1 MPPKTGGNG
10 TVPKKRIQS
19 LDTVHRRTTVNPGSR
34 AGKPQLAAKP
44 NQSNFSIAPLIL
56 EGVKAGKLE
65 LNDLLKHQLPDAKIN
80 DIQLNRSGTFTLYF
94 VEVNSFNK
102 VLNELP
108 ALLLAKGHTNAKLFV
123 PRSIQ
128 RIKDTERVAFVKR
141 VDEEIPEARITQA
154 LKDVGLLVSNVDR
167 LRSKDGNKPTRTVK
181 ITFDD
186 AANRNTFVRTGL
198 QVDSMH
204 FIAESATQN
213 SKPVQC
219 FMCLQYNHI
228 AKYCKNKQIC
238 SRCGDDHKVEQCKV
252 TDDKVKCHNCNGNH
266 SAISNVCPKYQ
277 EQEKRVK
284 KLINQYTSSSNASPS
299 TPPAIY
305 NTTNFPSLPQAMNP
319 DFFNDIVKA
328 LSDKMEKIIEET
340 TQRIIV
346 PLQRR
351 IEKLEKALSRTNVEK
366 DVPSLSDSETSC
378 EESTVVQHIRVRSQ
392 QRAGATT
399 ASAVGSVPT
408 TTTTTTKKKKKQA
421 ELAKRARSPNTSF
434 DQSPTIRKDLKTSNN
449 DA

>member
-1 MPPKTGGNG
+1 M
-10 TVPKKRIQS
+10 
-19 LDTVHRRTTVNPGSR
+19 
-34 AGKPQLAAKP
+34 
-44 NQSNFSIAPLIL
+44 
-56 EGVKAGKLE
+56 
-65 LNDLLKHQLPDAKIN
+65 
-80 DIQLNRSGTFTLYF
+80 
-94 VEVNSFNK
+94 
-102 VLNELP
+102 NELP
-108 ALLLAKGHTNAKLFV
+108 TILTAKGHTNAKLFV

-198 QVDSMH
+198 QVDSMR

-219 FMCLQYNHI
+219 YMCLQYNHI

-238 SRCGDDHKVEQCKV
+238 PRCGDDHKADQCKI

-284 KLINQYTSSSNASPS
+284 KMINQYTSSGNTAQASP
-299 TPPAIY
+299 P
-305 NTTNFPSLPQAMNP
+305 TTYTTNNFPSLPQAMNP
-319 DFFNDIVKA
+319 DFFNEIVNA
-328 LSDKMEKIIEET
+328 LSSKMEKIIEEA
-340 TQRIIV
+340 TQRLIM

-351 IEKLEKALSRTNVEK
+351 IKKLEKALSRTNVEK
-366 DVPSLSDSETSC
+366 DVLSLSDSETSC
-378 EESTVVQHIRVRSQ
+378 EESEVIKHIRARSQ
-392 QRAGATT
+392 RRNEAATT
-399 ASAVGSVPT
+399 ASAVTTDPT
-408 TTTTTTKKKKKQA
+408 TTTTTTKPKKKRTDQS
-421 ELAKRARSPNTSF
+421 KRQRSLNASF
-434 DQSPTIRKDLKTSNN
+434 DQSPITRKDLKTSDN

>member
-1 MPPKTGGNG
+1 MPPKNGGNG
-10 TVPKKRIQS
+10 TGPNKRIS
-19 LDTVHRRTTVNPGSR
+19 SVDTGRRRATTANPGAT
-34 AGKPQLAAKP
+34 AGKTSLAKKP

-65 LNDLLKHQLPDAKIN
+65 LNDLLKHQLPEAKIS

-108 ALLLAKGHTNAKLFV
+108 TILTAKGHTNAKLFV

-141 VDEEIPEARITQA
+141 VDEDIPEARMTQA
-154 LKDVGLLVSNVDR
+154 LKDVGLLVTNVDR

-181 ITFDD
+181 ITFED

-213 SKPVQC
+213 TKPVQC
-219 FMCLQYNHI
+219 YMCLQYNHI

-238 SRCGDDHKVEQCKV
+238 SRCGDDHKADQCKIA
-252 TDDKVKCHNCNGNH
+252 DDKVKCHNCNGNH
-266 SAISNVCPKYQ
+266 SAISTVCPKYQ

-299 TPPAIY
+299 TPP
-305 NTTNFPSLPQAMNP
+305 TM
-319 DFFNDIVKA
+319 
-328 LSDKMEKIIEET
+328 
-340 TQRIIV
+340 
-346 PLQRR
+346 
-351 IEKLEKALSRTNVEK
+351 
-366 DVPSLSDSETSC
+366 
-378 EESTVVQHIRVRSQ
+378 
-392 QRAGATT
+392 
-399 ASAVGSVPT
+399 
-408 TTTTTTKKKKKQA
+408 
-421 ELAKRARSPNTSF
+421 NTS
-434 DQSPTIRKDLKTSNN
+434 QLSILAASNES
-449 DA
+449 

>member
-10 TVPKKRIQS
+10 TVPKKRIS
-19 LDTVHRRTTVNPGSR
+19 SVDTGRRRATAANPGAT
-34 AGKPQLAAKP
+34 AGKNSLANKP

-65 LNDLLKHQLPDAKIN
+65 LNDLLKHQLPEAKIS

-108 ALLLAKGHTNAKLFV
+108 TILTAKGHTNAKLFV

-128 RIKDTERVAFVKR
+128 RIKATERVAFVKR
-141 VDEEIPEARITQA
+141 VDEDIPEARMTQA
-154 LKDVGLLVSNVDR
+154 LKDVGLLVTNVDR

-181 ITFDD
+181 ITFED

-213 SKPVQC
+213 TKPVQC
-219 FMCLQYNHI
+219 YMCLQYNHI

-238 SRCGDDHKVEQCKV
+238 SRCGDDHKADQCKIA
-252 TDDKVKCHNCNGNH
+252 DDKVKCHNCNGNH
-266 SAISNVCPKYQ
+266 SAISTDCPKYQ

-299 TPPAIY
+299 TPPTM
-305 NTTNFPSLPQAMNP
+305 NTNNFPSLPQAMNP
-319 DFFNDIVKA
+319 DFFNEIIQT
-328 LSDKMEKIIEET
+328 LSDKMEKIIEEKCNSLLSRCNVKSNIWRRNFSLQKLEAT
-340 TQRIIV
+340 CQYRQCRIWIHRAKKKV
-346 PLQRR
+346 TLSNILEHVHNVVLKTIRR
-351 IEKLEKALSRTNVEK
+351 I
-366 DVPSLSDSETSC
+366 
-378 EESTVVQHIRVRSQ
+378 QH
-392 QRAGATT
+392 
-399 ASAVGSVPT
+399 
-408 TTTTTTKKKKKQA
+408 
-421 ELAKRARSPNTSF
+421 
-434 DQSPTIRKDLKTSNN
+434 
-449 DA
+449 